1 MGFEVEV
8 EGFHADEEYSVGPV
22 AKYPGSWK
30 SVQRHEGQRPWC
42 LWLSVSGGSV
52 VDREPR
58 LWRWVGPSMKGLANF
73 ATECVF
79 YIEEHKIRSVKNT
92 NSSA

>member
-1 MGFEVEV
+1 MGLVE
-8 EGFHADEEYSVGPV
+8 E
-22 AKYPGSWK
+22 YPGSWK
-30 SVQRHEGQRPWC
+30 RVQSHEGQRPWC
-42 LWLSVSGGSV
+42 LWMSVSGARV

-58 LWRWVGPSMKGLANF
+58 LRRWVGPSMKGLGHF

-79 YIEEHKIRSVKNT
+79 YTEEHKLHSEKNT